1 MPAITCCQKS
11 TSVDIFFLFQ
21 AAFMDRNDW
30 NTLMDQ
36 VIERKNLEGN
46 SASDPKKEVR
56 ILVSADFEDSCNPSE
71 KFYWM
76 KPVPI
81 DDLPPFRLCAAK
93 YWSEEFQRKQIFQSS
108 DKPTVPIAQE
118 LMDVEKKMRR
128 VL

>member
-1 MPAITCCQKS
+1 MALTLLS
-11 TSVDIFFLFQ
+11 SQ

-93 YWSEEFQRKQIFQSS
+93 YWSDEFQRKQLFAAS
-108 DKPTVPIAQE
+108 DKPQTPLAQE